1 VSQAGG
7 GREEMASRAVG
18 SVDDPRGQE
27 HDVAD
32 LLVEHT
38 VQLLTADAAGILL
51 ADARRELRVMAASSE
66 DAMLMELLQLQ
77 SDEGPCVD
85 CFHGGSPVGV
95 VDLTQAGDRWPAFV
109 AAAADRGAFRS
120 VHTLPLRLRGETIGA
135 LDLFYR
141 EPGSPPDV
149 ELGVGQALA
158 DVATI
163 AIVSERA
170 ARRAEVVNEQLQSA
184 LHSRVIIEQAK
195 GVLAGGG
202 ALGMDA
208 AFDRLRRYARD
219 RGLRLSE
226 VARQVVETD
235 LATAVLGTD
244 STRKSAPR

>member
-7 GREEMASRAVG
+7 GREEMVSRAFG
-18 SVDDPRGQE
+18 SVGEPQAPE

-32 LLVEHT
+32 LLVEHS
-38 VQLLTADAAGILL
+38 VELLTADAAGIVL
-51 ADARRELRVMAASSE
+51 ADAQRELRVMAASSE
-66 DAMLMELLQLQ
+66 DAKLMELLQLQ
-77 SDEGPCVD
+77 NGEGPCVD

-95 VDLTQAGDRWPAFV
+95 VDLTQAGGRWPAFV
-109 AAAADRGAFRS
+109 AAVADRGPFRS
-120 VHTLPLRLRGETIGA
+120 VHALPLRSRGETIGA
-135 LDLFYR
+135 LGLFYR
-141 EPGSPPDV
+141 EPRSPTDV
-149 ELGVGQALA
+149 ELAVGQALA

-170 ARRAEVVNEQLQSA
+170 VRRAEVVNEQLQSA

-202 ALGMDA
+202 ALDMDA
-208 AFDRLRRYARD
+208 AFDRLRRYARN

-235 LATAVLGTD
+235 LAAAVLSSD